1 MTQITLTQSCSFI
14 PTLVFKADI
23 IFHLL
28 LSSSLSF
35 QFCCYDNTTLLWKP
49 AIELLFNRKT
59 GTCCHFW
66 SVERGS
72 LWGVFTYWCQL
83 KQIADD
89 LMTCWPVDL
98 CPLYFTGLV
107 GGKGGPVVI
116 NCGSSPLC
124 NSKVRKGGF
133 HIWCVCTR
141 CWRATTASPVSGVSF
156 ILWCA
161 AGTHFTICF
170 HSEMKLKGAKWKKR
184 WKSEVGLTLS
194 EPHLCQT

>member
-1 MTQITLTQSCSFI
+1 MTTRPSCEN
-14 PTLVFKADI
+14 LQ
-23 IFHLL
+23 
-28 LSSSLSF
+28 LSF
-35 QFCCYDNTTLLWKP
+35 YSIGKQVHVVTF
-49 AIELLFNRKT
+49 E
-59 GTCCHFW
+59 
-66 SVERGS
+66 
-72 LWGVFTYWCQL
+72 QL
-83 KQIADD
+83 KGREAFGEYLHIDVSWSRS

-161 AGTHFTICF
+161 AGTHFSICF
-170 HSEMKLKGAKWKKR
+170 HPEMKLKGAKWKKR
-184 WKSEVGLTLS
+184 WKSEVSLTLS